1 MSYFDWNEKF
11 ETGIRDMDMQH
22 RKLVQILNQYF
33 DAMKSGQARDVL
45 DVTLKE
51 LANYTKS
58 HFASEEK
65 LMEKFQYPQL
75 EDHKK
80 MHLALIKQVN
90 EILSKL
96 KEGKMINSVNLSSFL
111 KDWLMNHILNSDKQ
125 YGQYINTRIAMA
137 VNS

>member
-1 MSYFDWNEKF
+1 MSYFDWNDKF
-11 ETGIRDMDMQH
+11 DTGIKDMDMQH

-33 DAMKSGQARDVL
+33 DAMKSGQARDIL
-45 DVTLKE
+45 DVSLRE

-58 HFASEEK
+58 HFVSEER

-75 EDHKK
+75 EDHRKT
-80 MHLALIKQVN
+80 HLELTKQVN

-96 KEGKMINSVNLSSFL
+96 KEGRMINSVNLSSFL
-111 KDWLMNHILNSDKQ
+111 KEWLINHILVSDKQ